1 MTIGAM
7 TSVPASDPAPVPPR
21 RAYRPTQGRMVGGVA
36 AGLAEHFQVDVFW
49 VRVALVVSS
58 WFAGLGVIVYAALWR
73 FLPQSVPTTSE
84 GSDPSSPRAGAETG
98 QTVALL
104 VLGFGVVLVQQN
116 LGWGL
121 GDRVLWPVTIAVVG
135 VVLVWR
141 QADEAQRQR
150 WSSDSPEVP
159 VVSLILGRGS
169 SAGLLRLVVGILL
182 VGVAVSLVVA
192 QSGGLSD
199 LLPVLV
205 AALLGVLGLA
215 LVLGPWISR
224 LAQDLA
230 AERRERI
237 RGQERAD
244 VAAHLHD
251 SVLQTLALLQRN
263 ADDPKAVARLA
274 RRQERE
280 LRDWLYADQQSA
292 GRTLRTAVTDAA
304 AEVEELHDVSVEVVC
319 VGDLPLDDRTG
330 ALAAAAGEAI
340 VNAAKHSGTPEVAV
354 YVEVTDAAVELFVRD
369 RGVGFDLESVPADRW
384 GVRHSI
390 MERMERHGGT
400 AEVRSVP
407 GGGTEVR
414 LAVPR

>member
-1 MTIGAM
+1 
-7 TSVPASDPAPVPPR
+7 
-21 RAYRPTQGRMVGGVA
+21 MVGGVA
-36 AGLAEHFQVDVFW
+36 AGLAEHLHVDVFW
-49 VRVALVVSS
+49 VRVVLVVAS

-73 FLPQSVPTTSE
+73 FLPQSVPASPHADE
-84 GSDPSSPRAGAETG
+84 GRSPRTRTDTG

-104 VLGFGVVLVQQN
+104 ALGFGVLLVQQR

-135 VVLVWR
+135 VALVWR

-150 WSSDSPEVP
+150 WASDSPEAP
-159 VVSLILGRGS
+159 VVGLILGSGGRS
-169 SAGLLRLVVGILL
+169 GLLRLVTGVLL
-182 VGVAVSLVVA
+182 VGAAASLLVA
-192 QSGGLSD
+192 QAGGLST
-199 LLPVLV
+199 LLSALL
-205 AALLGVLGLA
+205 AAALGVLGIA

-224 LAQDLA
+224 LAQDLHT
-230 AERRERI
+230 ERRERI
-237 RGQERAD
+237 RSQERAD

-280 LRDWLYADQQSA
+280 LRDWLYVDEQVT
-292 GRTLRTAVTDAA
+292 GLTLRTAVLEAA

-319 VGDLPLDDRTG
+319 VGDLPLVDRTR
-330 ALAAAAGEAI
+330 ALVAAAGEAI
-340 VNAAKHSGTPEVAV
+340 VNAAKHSGTDEVAV
-354 YVEVTDAAVELFVRD
+354 YVEVTASAVELFVRD
-369 RGVGFDLESVPADRW
+369 RGVGFDPESVPADRW

-390 MERMERHGGT
+390 MERMRRHGGT
-400 AEVRSVP
+400 AVVRSAP

-414 LAVPR
+414 LTVTR